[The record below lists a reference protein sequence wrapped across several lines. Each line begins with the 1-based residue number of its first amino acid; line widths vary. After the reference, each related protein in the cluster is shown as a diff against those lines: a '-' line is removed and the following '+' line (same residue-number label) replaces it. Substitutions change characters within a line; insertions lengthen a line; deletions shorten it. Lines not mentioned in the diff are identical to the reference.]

1 MYGKKFQY
9 RIMLLSIYKKNF
21 VQNNLNEAIK
31 LKNYEKNL
39 VF

>member
-1 MYGKKFQY
+1 MVRNFNIELCFYLC
-9 RIMLLSIYKKNF
+9 IKNF